1 MAVALIKLTMGT
13 QILEFTP
20 AQVAVIE
27 YNSGENNI
35 RIALVSGRTINF
47 ITPSPT
53 DALAKLTLLETA
65 MNSGTGIASI
75 NDLNTAATTTTT
87 TAAPT
92 TTLAPASTT
101 AAPFAPS

>member
-1 MAVALIKLTMGT
+1 MAVALILLTMGT
-13 QILEFTP
+13 RILEFTP
-20 AQVAVIE
+20 AQVQVIE

-35 RIALVSGRTINF
+35 RIALVGGYTIDF
-47 ITPSPT
+47 VTPSPA

-87 TAAPT
+87 TAAPPT
-92 TTLAPASTT
+92 TTSSPGG
-101 AAPFAPS
+101 PSA

>member
-13 QILEFTP
+13 KTLEFTP

-27 YNSGENNI
+27 YTSGESNI
-35 RIALVSGRTINF
+35 RIALVGGRTIDF

-87 TAAPT
+87 TDAP
-92 TTLAPASTT
+92 LTT
-101 AAPFAPS
+101 AAPSL

>member
-20 AQVAVIE
+20 AQVALIE

-35 RIALVSGRTINF
+35 RIALVSGRTIDF
-47 ITPSPT
+47 IAPSPA

-87 TAAPT
+87 TATP
-92 TTLAPASTT
+92 LTT
-101 AAPFAPS
+101 AGPSS

>member
-1 MAVALIKLTMGT
+1 MSTWKLP
-13 QILEFTP
+13 ETP
-20 AQVAVIE
+20 KDATGIVIE

-35 RIALVSGRTINF
+35 RIALVGGYTIDF
-47 ITPSPT
+47 VAPSPA

-87 TAAPT
+87 TAAPAT
-92 TTLAPASTT
+92 TT
-101 AAPFAPS
+101 AAPLS

>member
-13 QILEFTP
+13 KILEFTP

-27 YNSGENNI
+27 YTSGESNI
-35 RIALVSGRTINF
+35 NIALVGGRTINF

-65 MNSGTGIASI
+65 MNNGTGIASI
-75 NDLNTAATTTTT
+75 NDLNTASTTTT
-87 TAAPT
+87 TA
-92 TTLAPASTT
+92 S
-101 AAPFAPS
+101 PSS